1 SLPQKINSYF
11 LKASYTFINKITGAS
26 TIIAK
31 QLSKPQVAKLL
42 TYVISKR
49 FAAFAALGTIAA
61 EAGMSTIDVDGKTL
75 IVQKLPET
83 DI

>member
-1 SLPQKINSYF
+1 
-11 LKASYTFINKITGAS
+11 
-26 TIIAK
+26 K

-83 DI
+83 DIVNVLTTGNNEYVPLSGNVLSLNYCVAAL